1 MKTNLGST
9 VNNEKLREESRNLQ
23 LCPACGSPM
32 RVRIVPNATPAIDEQ
47 PPVSPERIVP
57 LAQLEC
63 PKCNHAEGRHLKAG
77 EAGAAEG

>member
-1 MKTNLGST
+1 MKTNVGST
-9 VNNEKLREESRNLQ
+9 VNSEKLREENRNQ
-23 LCPACGSPM
+23 PCPACGSPM
-32 RVRIVPNATPAIDEQ
+32 RERIVPKATPAIDEQ

-77 EAGAAEG
+77 EAGEGRV

>member
-1 MKTNLGST
+1 MKTNVGSS
-9 VNNEKLREESRNLQ
+9 VNSEKLREETRNLQ

-32 RVRIVPNATPAIDEQ
+32 RKRIVPNATPAIDEQ

-57 LAQLEC
+57 LAHLEC

-77 EAGAAEG
+77 EAAEGKV

>member
-1 MKTNLGST
+1 MKTNVGST
-9 VNNEKLREESRNLQ
+9 VNTENLPEETSDQQ

-32 RVRIVPNATPAIDEQ
+32 RKRVLPNATPAIDAQ

-63 PKCNHAEGRHLKAG
+63 PKCQHAEGRHLKAR
-77 EAGAAEG
+77 EAGV